1 MRNILAIA
9 MISAGLLYAEAVN
22 ASCWDDDHIS
32 LDRIQ
37 SCYETGADVNLPS
50 LAWRSMLLRVA
61 NVLHA
66 GIEKPGILEFLVNDA
81 GADMSLRDGWGR
93 TALYLVREPEDV
105 DILLQ
110 AGADVNVKT
119 SDGLPAIFGHK
130 SLGAVQAVI
139 RGGFNVNAT
148 IRDGPETVLGIFVLT
163 HRKAFVDALIQGGAN
178 VDLLSNGNPPL
189 CLISYRDKWRGQHAE
204 ITKSLIEA
212 GAEIDTNC
220 HNPRISLTS
229 HDDTPLMMAAADG
242 QINVVRVLLAA
253 GADVNRFDDKALRYA
268 CQEYHRSESEEER
281 ISYGGTIGMLVA
293 AGARYD
299 CKI

>member
-22 ASCWDDDHIS
+22 ASCWDDDYIS
-32 LDRIQ
+32 LDRMQ
-37 SCYETGADVNLPS
+37 SCYATGADVNLPS
-50 LAWRSMLLRVA
+50 IGWRSMLLRVA
-61 NVLHA
+61 NILHA
-66 GIEKPGILEFLVNDA
+66 GVEVESGILEFLVNDA
-81 GADMSLRDGWGR
+81 GADVSLRDEWGR
-93 TALYLVREPEDV
+93 TALYLVNKPEHV
-105 DILLQ
+105 DILIQ

-119 SDGLPAIFGHK
+119 SDGWPAVFGHK

-148 IRDGPETVLGIFVLT
+148 VRDGRETVLGIFVLT

-178 VDLLSNGNPPL
+178 VDSLSNGNPPL

-220 HNPRISLTS
+220 HNPRISRTS
-229 HDDTPLMMAAADG
+229 HDDTPLMLAAADG
-242 QINVVRVLLAA
+242 QVDVVRVLLAA
-253 GADVNRFDDKALRYA
+253 GADVNRFDDKALGYA
-268 CQEYHRSESEEER
+268 CQEYHWSSTR
-281 ISYGGTIGMLVA
+281 ISYGAIIGMLVA
-293 AGARYD
+293 AGARRD
-299 CKI
+299 C